1 MQTSKPTNLIITD
14 CNGKT
19 IIGQCLPTIAR
30 QTFLELWRDAW
41 GIMSDSLLA
50 NAAASSGDK
59 WKAIAH
65 LFDNNPDFKFLCRS
79 MLQMFNLNIDRLDI
93 GQVTELLF
101 FSEGGQG
108 LLVDLQFPPM
118 PPGGTAPK
126 EDDWIDPAARML
138 GLMAYR
144 SGNWQEAYEALK
156 NIPYDQLVQAFEAQK
171 QAHGEETRKA
181 KNPGRVSPPPLR
193 SSQPSTHLS
202 AEDPRIELVRQQA
215 QRMRVH
221 GAETTASD
229 ELKKAALAAAIHGQK
244 TVKANPQSD
253 EVASIE
259 TTKIDKIDHSDTSS
273 SDFERISRDA
283 TMNAIQTIA
292 SID

>member
-1 MQTSKPTNLIITD
+1 MQTSKPSRLIITD
-14 CNGKT
+14 CEGKT
-19 IIGQCLPTIAR
+19 IVGQCLPTIAR

-50 NAAASSGDK
+50 NAAASSEDQ

-101 FSEGGQG
+101 FSKGGQG
-108 LLVDLQFPPM
+108 QLVDLQFPPM
-118 PPGGTAPK
+118 PPGGEAPK
-126 EDDWIDPAARML
+126 EDDWIDPAAKML

-156 NIPYDQLVQAFEAQK
+156 NIPYDQLVQAFEAQR
-171 QAHGEETRKA
+171 QAHEEETRKA
-181 KNPGRVSPPPLR
+181 KNSGRVSPPPR
-193 SSQPSTHLS
+193 SSQPSTPLS

-215 QRMRVH
+215 QRMRVQ
-221 GAETTASD
+221 GAA
-229 ELKKAALAAAIHGQK
+229 
-244 TVKANPQSD
+244 
-253 EVASIE
+253 VASQASMAENIR
-259 TTKIDKIDHSDTSS
+259 K
-273 SDFERISRDA
+273 
-283 TMNAIQTIA
+283 TIA
-292 SID
+292 P